1 MSENTKSL
9 KKTEG
14 LVGAFSEEKKENIT
28 SLELVEQINLFRE
41 QEKGSGFTPL
51 LHKSLLGIIR
61 DEFEEEIN
69 EQKILPVTY
78 KDKKGENRIMFSLT
92 FNQAKQVLMRESKFV
107 RKRMIVYIEHL
118 EEVLKKVVFNRE
130 DILLLKVLKTETIEG
145 RAVALN
151 EYIQE
156 IVKPLKEENK
166 VMLPKAAFYDAV
178 AGSESLVDMNQ
189 VAKTLNV
196 KGLGRNNLFK
206 FLREQNVLMEN
217 NQPYQ
222 QYMDAGYF
230 KLIEVKWTDP
240 KSEMINVS
248 TKTMIFQRGVGFIDK
263 LVKQKFNKTDNK

>member
-14 LVGAFSEEKKENIT
+14 LVNAFSEEKKENIT

-41 QEKGSGFTPL
+41 QEKGELYKPL
-51 LHKSLLGIIR
+51 LHKNLLATIK

-69 EQKILPVTY
+69 ELKIQPVGY
-78 KDKKGENRIMFSLT
+78 KDKKGEMRTMFYLT

-107 RKRMIVYIEHL
+107 RRHIMLYIERL
-118 EEVLKKVVFNRE
+118 ESALKEKQ
-130 DILLLKVLKTETIEG
+130 LLKLPQTYLEALEALVISEKEKLKLTED
-145 RAVALN
+145 N
-151 EYIQE
+151 
-156 IVKPLKEENK
+156 LK
-166 VMLPKAAFYDAV
+166 MLPKAQFYDAV

-248 TKTMIFQRGVGFIDK
+248 TKTMIFQRGVDFIDK
-263 LVKQKFNKTDNK
+263 LVKQKFNKTNNK

>member
-1 MSENTKSL
+1 MTNKNEDLLKS
-9 KKTEG
+9 KTAEG
-14 LVGAFSEEKKENIT
+14 LVSSFQNGKKEGIT

-51 LHKSLLGIIR
+51 LHKSLLGVIR
-61 DEFEEEIN
+61 DEFDEEIN

-78 KDKKGENRIMFSLT
+78 KDKKGENRVMFSLT

-107 RKRMIVYIEHL
+107 RKHILLYIERL
-118 EEVLKKVVFNRE
+118 ENALKESQAIKLPQTYVE
-130 DILLLKVLKTETIEG
+130 ALEALLTSEKEKIKL
-145 RAVALN
+145 
-151 EYIQE
+151 Q
-156 IVKPLKEENK
+156 EENK
-166 VMLPKAAFYDAV
+166 LMLPKAEFYDAV

-222 QYMDAGYF
+222 QYMDAGFF

-240 KSEMINVS
+240 KNEMVNVS
-248 TKTMIFQRGVGFIDK
+248 TKTMIFQRGVEFIDK
-263 LVKQKFNKTDNK
+263 LVKQKFNK

>member
-14 LVGAFSEEKKENIT
+14 LVSAFSEEKKKNIT
-28 SLELVEQINLFRE
+28 SLELVEQINLFRK
-41 QEKGSGFTPL
+41 QELKNSMLKHSDFL
-51 LHKSLLGIIR
+51 KVVR
-61 DEFEEEIN
+61 DEFEDELQEG
-69 EQKILPVTY
+69 KIPSLFKIRELPNGGSKQDLY
-78 KDKKGENRIMFSLT
+78 YLLT

-107 RKRMIVYIEHL
+107 RKHIILYIERL
-118 EEVLKKVVFNRE
+118 ENILKETQIIKLPQNYVE
-130 DILLLKVLKTETIEG
+130 ALEALL
-145 RAVALN
+145 VAEKEKIKL
-151 EYIQE
+151 Q
-156 IVKPLKEENK
+156 EENK
-166 VMLPKAAFYDAV
+166 AMLPKAAFYDAV

-248 TKTMIFQRGVGFIDK
+248 TKTMIFQRGVNFIDK
-263 LVKQKFNKTDNK
+263 LVKQKFNKTNNK

>member
-14 LVGAFSEEKKENIT
+14 LVSAFSEEKKENIT
-28 SLELVEQINLFRE
+28 SLELVEQINLFRK
-41 QEKGSGFTPL
+41 QELKNSMLKHSDFL
-51 LHKSLLGIIR
+51 KVVR
-61 DEFEEEIN
+61 DEFEGELQEG
-69 EQKILPVTY
+69 KIPSLFKIRELPNGGSKQDLY
-78 KDKKGENRIMFSLT
+78 YLLT

-107 RKRMIVYIEHL
+107 RKHIILYIERL
-118 EEVLKKVVFNRE
+118 EN
-130 DILLLKVLKTETIEG
+130 
-145 RAVALN
+145 A
-151 EYIQE
+151 
-156 IVKPLKEENK
+156 LKESQVIKLPQTYVEALEALLISEKEKLKLQEENRS
-166 VMLPKAAFYDAV
+166 MLPKAAFYDAV
-178 AGSESLVDMNQ
+178 TGSESLVDMNQ

-248 TKTMIFQRGVGFIDK
+248 TKTMIFQRGVDFIDK
-263 LVKQKFNKTDNK
+263 LVKQKFNKTNNK